1 MNDNVIYTNA
11 FKRKEQESE
20 EKEDT
25 TFDSTVTD
33 IAIAATFQITDDLKE
48 FGFDINSNPECAYDI
63 ILIIESIKSAMY
75 STRGIQTGLN
85 KISRELYPKL
95 DVAKIMETILDESDI
110 DY

>member
-1 MNDNVIYTNA
+1 MSDNVIYPNV
-11 FKRKEQESE
+11 FKRKDEVK
-20 EKEDT
+20 KEDDS
-25 TFDSTVTD
+25 FDGAVTD
-33 IAIAATFQITDDLKE
+33 LAIAATFQITDELKE